1 MRKSVKQELIEY
13 GVARLIDL
21 QPSEEQL
28 NDSSEIHFHLFNE
41 DYYIIGYYECGEWL
55 KQHEIDIFDGI
66 SWVNEQEDLHF
77 GEPHSKI
84 EDSEKLVNLIVYF
97 VGYEIVDEIIKEYK
111 NRLF

>member
-1 MRKSVKQELIEY
+1 MRKSVKQELMEY

-21 QPSEEQL
+21 QLEEREL
-28 NDSSEIHFHLFNE
+28 IDEIEIHHKLFNE

-55 KQHEIDIFDGI
+55 KQHQIDIFDGI
-66 SWVNEQEDLHF
+66 TWVNDQEAQHF

-97 VGYEIVDEIIKEYK
+97 VGYDIIDEIIKEYK
-111 NRLF
+111 NR